1 MKIAIREQKGRG
13 FCLSLPLSII
23 KFRFIGKKIFEHML
37 DMDGKDVAE
46 VKSILS
52 AVYNALKKFKKQ
64 NGRFKLFSAIS
75 AGGDKVE
82 VWI

>member
-1 MKIAIREQKGRG
+1 
-13 FCLSLPLSII
+13 
-23 KFRFIGKKIFEHML
+23 ML
-37 DMDGKDVAE
+37 DMDGKGVAE

-75 AGGDKVE
+75 AGGDMVE